1 VQWILACE
9 IKVVRASYW
18 RDREVM
24 HNGYRCVEHDLP
36 CGVDVHDK
44 YGCKY

>member
-1 VQWILACE
+1 VSGMSVRDTKNYAWWILVCD

-24 HNGYRCVEHDLP
+24 HNPFKVCEA
-36 CGVDVHDK
+36 
-44 YGCKY
+44 